1 MNFID
6 NLLVILTILIS
17 SIAVTIYF
25 KYDETYKE
33 TILIITSIS
42 SFFLFY
48 SLSSL
53 YFSII
58 ISSIFFSS
66 LTG

>member
-1 MNFID
+1 MNFIE
-6 NLLVILTILIS
+6 NLLVILAILIA

-25 KYDETYKE
+25 TSNETYKE
-33 TILIITSIS
+33 TILIVTSIS